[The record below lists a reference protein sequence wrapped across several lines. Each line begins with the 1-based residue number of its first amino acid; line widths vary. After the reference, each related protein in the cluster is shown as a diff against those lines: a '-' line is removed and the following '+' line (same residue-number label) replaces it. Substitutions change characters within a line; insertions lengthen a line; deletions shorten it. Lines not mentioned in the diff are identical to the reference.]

1 MNVQETLARVAE
13 DAARGDMVLP
23 TGTDVLVRIQRD
35 LDDPDCS
42 LEHLGQLIAGEPVLA
57 ARVVGIT
64 NSVAYNP
71 GGKAIN
77 DLRQALSRLGFR
89 TLRTLV
95 TAMIVRQMQGMSATP
110 ACRELAARLWEH
122 TANVAALS
130 RVIAKRVTHQDPE
143 VAFFAGIVHEVSGFY
158 LISRASAYP
167 GLLEADLEPWH
178 NGGEAAVG
186 RQVLRALDVPA
197 TILEAVETMW
207 AGYLAMPAQSLGDT
221 LLLADE
227 LSPVESPIAE
237 LSGMGRRGL
246 PADIDMQIGDAL
258 LSEILEG
265 ARDEVH
271 SLTVALKS

>member
-1 MNVQETLARVAE
+1 MNVQETLARIAE
-13 DAARGDMVLP
+13 DATRGDMVLP

-42 LEHLGQLIAGEPVLA
+42 LEHLGQLIAAEPVLA
-57 ARVVGIT
+57 ARVVGIA

-71 GGKAIN
+71 GGRAIN

-95 TAMIVRQMQGMSATP
+95 TAMIVRQMQGMSASP
-110 ACRELAARLWEH
+110 VCRDLAARLWEH
-122 TANVAALS
+122 TAHVAALS
-130 RVIAKRVTHQDPE
+130 RLIAKRVTHQDPE
-143 VAFFAGIVHEVSGFY
+143 VAFFAGIVHEVGGFY

-178 NGGEAAVG
+178 NGGEASVG
-186 RQVLRALDVPA
+186 RQVLKALDVPP
-197 TILEAVETMW
+197 TTLDAVESMW
-207 AGYLAMPAQSLGDT
+207 SGYLAMPAQSLGDT

-227 LSPVESPIAE
+227 LSPVESPLAE

-246 PADIDMQIGDAL
+246 PADIDMQIGDEL
-258 LSEILEG
+258 LSEIIEG

-271 SLTVALKS
+271 SLTAALKS